1 MMPVNSCRP
10 SMTMSRRH
18 ALAFAGG
25 SLLTA
30 LSLPVPGLAQA
41 ASGRTVPSRGFNLPG
56 WLDRLDGLAPSEAVL
71 EKLRQAG
78 FETARLPVNDTLIS
92 AGDTAGLRHIHD
104 GVTALLRQ
112 GFNVI
117 VDMHPSADLH
127 AALRDDFNIGAERT
141 IRAWTALRDVIA
153 DLPARSVYPELLN
166 EPPMGHTAWLPLRD
180 RLAETVRS
188 KCPLHTVIW
197 GPAPSQGIWELGD
210 TPPLADDNQIVAIHF
225 YAPMAFTHQCQTWD
239 RSPLARIANLPF
251 PATRETP
258 LVRERIVE
266 LRAAGD
272 EQAAAMIEEQLS
284 TPWTKAS
291 IASEFARL
299 ARWSVTHSCPVILNE
314 FGVLNFCVDAE
325 SRTSWVRAVRRGAE
339 ANRIGWAYW
348 ELDQG
353 FGFIQSRQSTEG
365 FDHAIIAALFGTDGG
380 G

>member
-1 MMPVNSCRP
+1 MA
-10 SMTMSRRH
+10 MSRRD
-18 ALAFAGG
+18 ALALAGC

-30 LSLPVPGLAQA
+30 LSLPLPGLAQVA
-41 ASGRTVPSRGFNLPG
+41 RGRAVPSRGFNLPG
-56 WLDRLDGLAPSEAVL
+56 WFDRKDGLAPSEAVL
-71 EKLRQAG
+71 EKLRQTG
-78 FETARLPVNDTLIS
+78 FETVRLPVNDTLIS

-104 GVTALLRQ
+104 GVTALVRQ
-112 GFNVI
+112 GFDVI

-127 AALRDDFNIGAERT
+127 AALRDDFDTGAGRT
-141 IRAWTALRDVIA
+141 IQAWTTLRDIIA
-153 DLPARSVYPELLN
+153 DLPASSVYPELLN
-166 EPPMGHTAWLPLRD
+166 EPPMGRAAWLPLRD

-188 KCPLHTVIW
+188 KCPLHTLIW
-197 GPAPSQGIWELGD
+197 GPAPSQGIWELTD

-225 YAPMAFTHQCQTWD
+225 YAPIAFTHQCQTWD
-239 RSPLARIANLPF
+239 TSPLARIANLPF

-258 LVRERIVE
+258 LVRERIAE

-284 TPWTKAS
+284 IPWTQAS
-291 IASEFARL
+291 IASEFAGL
-299 ARWSVTHSCPVILNE
+299 ARWSVTHGCPVILNE

-325 SRTSWVRAVRRGAE
+325 SRTSWVRAVRQVAE
-339 ANRIGWAYW
+339 ASQIGWTYW

-365 FDHAIIAALFGTDGG
+365 FDHAMIAALFETDGG